1 MVDKSLLLPEPRL
14 PRSKMGTFLACI
26 LHRVMVSIRD
36 LRIQNTKTQMVTG
49 ESSDSNTNPLFQTG
63 YNLGKGSSLGKGEPR
78 LTKEVAGG
86 AQTQNA
92 LGHSLPLTSVSKS
105 QQSVTYTDGCPD
117 TSPCPTH
124 HVLSGH

>member
-1 MVDKSLLLPEPRL
+1 
-14 PRSKMGTFLACI
+14 
-26 LHRVMVSIRD
+26 
-36 LRIQNTKTQMVTG
+36 MVTG

-63 YNLGKGSSLGKGEPR
+63 YNLGKRSSLGKGEPR

-105 QQSVTYTDGCPD
+105 QQSLTYTDNWCPD
-117 TSPCPTH
+117 TSHCSLSHTPCAFWPLDPHSSYCFLTADTAG
-124 HVLSGH
+124 SKEKKQPGAIGK